1 MSRTTNRWD
10 APKNGNAIP
19 RGLAVAYTRV
29 STAGQGSKGTSSQ
42 NQRDAIEEF
51 ARVAG
56 YKVIETFDDVASG
69 AHAKS
74 FYNRPE
80 LQNALDSAVRN
91 DCVLIVWDWDRLSRH
106 AGFDKQVRKVFS
118 DLSRIVCARH
128 GMDMQEASRKAQFLH
143 SAKAREIISNNTKRG
158 MARMSAQG
166 VTFGNPDIQTKVQP
180 MGTAAYSNMRQ
191 ELEIKMADV
200 LRRLP
205 NPMGITRAQ
214 AAEIFNQHGLRTL
227 QNKEWTKS
235 RVTEPL
241 KRARAILEEE
251 EKAKMAA
258 NPKFGI
264 F

>member
-1 MSRTTNRWD
+1 
-10 APKNGNAIP
+10 
-19 RGLAVAYTRV
+19 
-29 STAGQGSKGTSSQ
+29 
-42 NQRDAIEEF
+42 
-51 ARVAG
+51 
-56 YKVIETFDDVASG
+56 
-69 AHAKS
+69 
-74 FYNRPE
+74 
-80 LQNALDSAVRN
+80 
-91 DCVLIVWDWDRLSRH
+91 
-106 AGFDKQVRKVFS
+106 
-118 DLSRIVCARH
+118 
-128 GMDMQEASRKAQFLH
+128 
-143 SAKAREIISNNTKRG
+143 
-158 MARMSAQG
+158 MSAQG